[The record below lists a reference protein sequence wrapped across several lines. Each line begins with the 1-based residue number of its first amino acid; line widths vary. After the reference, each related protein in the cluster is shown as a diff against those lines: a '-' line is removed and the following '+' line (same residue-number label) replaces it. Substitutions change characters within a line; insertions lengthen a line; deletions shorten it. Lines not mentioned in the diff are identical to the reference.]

1 MDLFSCCHQF
11 GIQQKQVR
19 AAFGDLCDTEIG
31 VEPCVSEE
39 ELEEA
44 ENHSHMYLLPV
55 CPEGQDTVK
64 KAKQTLGSFQLN
76 SFRLFSSLYCLMRW
90 RSCSAACLG
99 EFCVLLRK
107 CIFVS

>member
-1 MDLFSCCHQF
+1 MDLFCCCHQF

-19 AAFGDLCDTEIG
+19 AASWGICVTQKCG

-39 ELEEA
+39 ELKEA

-55 CPEGQDTVK
+55 CPEGQGTVE

-76 SFRLFSSLYCLMRW
+76 SFRLSSSLCCLTRW

-99 EFCVLLRK
+99 ECALLRK
-107 CIFVS
+107 YLFVS